1 MSFLEDQYHQV
12 RESCFRLLCHGV
24 RYDVAEAQRRA
35 GELLLRKD
43 AIKTEL
49 DTFTGGHKLY
59 AEARHRSPKLLRLM
73 TRKKALTEQ
82 KNALPKTD
90 KLARKDILQ
99 HIKQLAE
106 ETKALKVAGEDVVV
120 ERGTGLSD
128 QKIAAY
134 LYGTLG
140 LPSHRKRR
148 KDTGKVTVT
157 VDDITLK
164 KVSMAARQYEGLIRL
179 ILEHR
184 KANKL
189 LSYLDES
196 RVDADG
202 RMRSLFRPFGT
213 QTGRLSS
220 TENPLGSGSN
230 LQNTAREL
238 KYLFIPDA
246 G

>member
-1 MSFLEDQYHQV
+1 M
-12 RESCFRLLCHGV
+12 CHGV

-35 GELLLRKD
+35 AELVLRKD
-43 AIKTEL
+43 AIKQEL

-59 AEARHRSPKLLRLM
+59 AESRHRSPALLRLM
-73 TRKKALTEQ
+73 AKKKALTEQ

-90 KLARKDILQ
+90 KAARKDLLQ

-106 ETKALKVAGEDVVV
+106 ETKALKAAGEDVVV

-164 KVSMAARQYEGLIRL
+164 KVSMAAPQYASLIRL

-184 KANKL
+184 KATKL
-189 LSYLDES
+189 LGYLDEAHLDS
-196 RVDADG
+196 DG
-202 RMRSLFRPFGT
+202 RLRSLYKPFGT

-220 TENPLGSGSN
+220 AENPLGTGTN
-230 LQNTAREL
+230 LQNFDRSL
-238 KYLFIPDA
+238 KYLLIPDE